1 VGDRRRSERNT
12 GGPGEIQGNLVEEQ
26 KDLERYRE
34 MQERCRKVQGDS
46 RSYKGNLSKQPL
58 IFDFH
63 T

>member
-1 VGDRRRSERNT
+1 VGDTRRSDRNT

-34 MQERCRKVQGDS
+34 MQERYRKVLGDS

>member
-1 VGDRRRSERNT
+1 VRDTRRSERNT

-26 KDLERYRE
+26 KGLERYRE
-34 MQERCRKVQGDS
+34 MQERYRKEE
-46 RSYKGNLSKQPL
+46 KGNLSKQPL